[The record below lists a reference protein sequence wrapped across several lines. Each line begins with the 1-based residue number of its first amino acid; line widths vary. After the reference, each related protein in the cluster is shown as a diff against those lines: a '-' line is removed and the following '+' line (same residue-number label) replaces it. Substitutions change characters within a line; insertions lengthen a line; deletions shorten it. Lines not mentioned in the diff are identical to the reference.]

1 MKKYIYKYKSNL
13 LLSTFFGILEVYFIY
28 LYSLKSAEFVDII
41 IKNDNPNIGKVCITT
56 IIYIAFS
63 YISFYISELNC
74 QKFANSISFEL
85 RHDYFEGLYENKIS
99 SFYLSKKE
107 NYITDIDQNIDQ
119 LRLDYLMNLPN
130 SIKGIGQV
138 LVYLIALYKIHIII
152 LTLTIVF
159 VIFPAMISKIFS
171 KKISN
176 LRILRSNKHSI
187 YLSRLNELLDGFLL
201 IKESNSKK
209 FFIKRFDE
217 SNKSLLDA
225 RKKLN
230 LSTSILYESMFALNL
245 LSAMLIILFASIL
258 VSKGHISLK
267 ELIASITLVSI
278 STNAIAEAFRYTSN
292 VFSTKE
298 IKNLVL
304 EKLPKK
310 DFIKKDKLKPKL
322 DLNIK
327 NLDFSYDN
335 NKIFLI

>member
-1 MKKYIYKYKSNL
+1 MQ
-13 LLSTFFGILEVYFIY
+13 E
-28 LYSLKSAEFVDII
+28 
-41 IKNDNPNIGKVCITT
+41 
-56 IIYIAFS
+56 
-63 YISFYISELNC
+63 
-74 QKFANSISFEL
+74 
-85 RHDYFEGLYENKIS
+85 
-99 SFYLSKKE
+99 
-107 NYITDIDQNIDQ
+107 
-119 LRLDYLMNLPN
+119 
-130 SIKGIGQV
+130 
-138 LVYLIALYKIHIII
+138 
-152 LTLTIVF
+152 
-159 VIFPAMISKIFS
+159 
-171 KKISN
+171 
-176 LRILRSNKHSI
+176 
-187 YLSRLNELLDGFLL
+187 
-201 IKESNSKK
+201 
-209 FFIKRFDE
+209 
-217 SNKSLLDA
+217 
-225 RKKLN
+225 KKLN

-335 NKIFLI
+335 NKIFSNLSIDIKENKSYAIIGKSGSGKSSLAKILMKINENYKGDISFDNGDFRDFSELEIYSLIYYIPQNPIVFNMNLLENIVLGSSDYDRNEVLDIIKKVDLDYLLSQKKDEKLDSNSLSGGEKKKLEIARAIYKNAKLIIFDEPQTGLDPKSSQTIDNLIFSMDDITRIVITHKQDCDYLNKFDRIINIEDYK

>member
-1 MKKYIYKYKSNL
+1 MKNSKMITPKDFFVEENNKKWSFKMKKYIYKYKSNL

-217 SNKSLLDA
+217 SNKNLLDA
-225 RKKLN
+225 RKKIEFIN
-230 LSTSILYESMFALNL
+230 FY
-245 LSAMLIILFASIL
+245 L
-258 VSKGHISLK
+258 V
-267 ELIASITLVSI
+267 
-278 STNAIAEAFRYTSN
+278 
-292 VFSTKE
+292 
-298 IKNLVL
+298 
-304 EKLPKK
+304 
-310 DFIKKDKLKPKL
+310 
-322 DLNIK
+322 
-327 NLDFSYDN
+327 
-335 NKIFLI
+335 